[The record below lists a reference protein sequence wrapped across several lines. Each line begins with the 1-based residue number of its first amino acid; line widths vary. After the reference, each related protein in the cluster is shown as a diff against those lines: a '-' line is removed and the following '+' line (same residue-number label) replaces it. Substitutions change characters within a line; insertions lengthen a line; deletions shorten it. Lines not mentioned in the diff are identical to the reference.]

1 MVDAVQNIENSQQK
15 TEDSQQ
21 SKGMKKMNINELQ
34 KTEIVL
40 KEIRILDAQSKMM
53 DELFKEE
60 LQ

>member
-1 MVDAVQNIENSQQK
+1 MVDAVQK

-21 SKGMKKMNINELQ
+21 SRGMKKMNINELQ
-34 KTEIVL
+34 KAEIVF